1 MEYRDLS
8 KRQHTT
14 IFEKPNEE
22 CGYTKLCVAILDQAT
37 KDAEFLQRAEDKN
50 ANIKTYCRY
59 NYLLNCN
66 DPLKYL
72 MNKNNID
79 IPGIAKRD
87 TDALVKIVKSDPELM
102 QYADRVSQIMNK
114 QEGYIVPTDVSWLSS
129 TVEQDL
135 KDLNNKVNRS
145 EYLSEWVNNKNEIF
159 TSDNLNKLE
168 ALYGRSYREALEDI
182 LYRMEIGSNR
192 PAGQN
197 KLVNDFTS
205 WINNAVGNIMFL
217 NVRSAL
223 LQTISFANFV
233 NWSDNNPIK
242 YMATVANFPQFA
254 KDFAMIWNSDF
265 LKNRRAGLQTD
276 VSASEIVNQAAN
288 SKNKVSAILSYIL
301 GKGYLPTQMGD
312 SFAICMG
319 GAGFYRNRVSSYVK
333 QGLNQA
339 EAETRAFADMQE
351 TSEDAQ
357 QSARPDK
364 ISQQQAGPLGR
375 FILAFQNTP
384 MQYTRMIKKA
394 ALDLANGRGDAKT
407 NISKILYYG
416 AIQNFIFSALQ
427 SALFA
432 LAFSDEEEEKEK
444 QRYSRIANSMA
455 DTILRGT
462 GVFGAAAS
470 TLKNIALQFV
480 KQEKKG
486 SRADHAYTI
495 IEGVNLSPPIGSKIR
510 KLYSATQAVKFNR
523 DEIAEMGFDIDN
535 PAYDAVANTVSAVTN
550 VPLDRAVR
558 ITDNARAAL
567 DKNNEAWQRVALVLG
582 WNTWDLGIQPN
593 KQNTGKKR
601 KNKKREISLY

>member
-1 MEYRDLS
+1 
-8 KRQHTT
+8 
-14 IFEKPNEE
+14 
-22 CGYTKLCVAILDQAT
+22 
-37 KDAEFLQRAEDKN
+37 
-50 ANIKTYCRY
+50 
-59 NYLLNCN
+59 
-66 DPLKYL
+66 
-72 MNKNNID
+72 
-79 IPGIAKRD
+79 
-87 TDALVKIVKSDPELM
+87 
-102 QYADRVSQIMNK
+102 
-114 QEGYIVPTDVSWLSS
+114 
-129 TVEQDL
+129 
-135 KDLNNKVNRS
+135 
-145 EYLSEWVNNKNEIF
+145 
-159 TSDNLNKLE
+159 
-168 ALYGRSYREALEDI
+168 
-182 LYRMEIGSNR
+182 
-192 PAGQN
+192 
-197 KLVNDFTS
+197 
-205 WINNAVGNIMFL
+205 
-217 NVRSAL
+217 
-223 LQTISFANFV
+223 
-233 NWSDNNPIK
+233 
-242 YMATVANFPQFA
+242 
-254 KDFAMIWNSDF
+254 MIWNSDF

-339 EAETRAFADMQE
+339 EAEARAFADMQE

-462 GVFGAAAS
+462 GVYGAAAS

-510 KLYSATQAVKFNR
+510 KLYSATQSVKFNR

-601 KNKKREISLY
+601 KNKKREIILY